1 MPRGRGATRPGRG
14 SGARDRAHP
23 RKKQSEAVGQHA
35 MNVGWWGWKVKAT
48 DLGAMIEVVN
58 EQNRRHHEPE
68 GEVAARCFS
77 DDKRQPSPAQA
88 TFLH

>member
-48 DLGAMIEVVN
+48 DLGAIIEDVN

-68 GEVAARCFS
+68 GEVYKHILS
-77 DDKRQPSPAQA
+77 KTPVGDSK
-88 TFLH
+88 